1 MFCPECTGLQAPGV
15 VWSKKYSSSYK
26 VANLLKNDNKDW
38 FSPNEYIGHGFTLK
52 LDSCR
57 VNIAGI
63 RLKNTCTTHCNRATR
78 AFRIQGILRDGG
90 PWVHLLAGELEKPE
104 KAPAPAPTV
113 QKLYFNETVEVQFLR
128 FDLDSFWGVSGGL
141 NFFQVIPVQG
151 NLIVTEYL

>member
-1 MFCPECTGLQAPGV
+1 M
-15 VWSKKYSSSYK
+15 
-26 VANLLKNDNKDW
+26 
-38 FSPNEYIGHGFTLK
+38 
-52 LDSCR
+52 
-57 VNIAGI
+57 
-63 RLKNTCTTHCNRATR
+63 
-78 AFRIQGILRDGG
+78 
-90 PWVHLLAGELEKPE
+90 HLLAGELEKPE